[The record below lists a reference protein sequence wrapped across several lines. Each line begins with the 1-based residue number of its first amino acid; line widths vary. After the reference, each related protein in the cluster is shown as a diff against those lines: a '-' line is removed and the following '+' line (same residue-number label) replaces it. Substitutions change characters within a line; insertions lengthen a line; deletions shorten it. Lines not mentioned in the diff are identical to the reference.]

1 MRAPGSVGRNAWLSE
16 EQVVSMVTECPSCG
30 TRFRVRPEQLE
41 ARQGQVRCGLCM
53 TVFDGR
59 EPLVTAAEPAPPAAR
74 VSEAPAF
81 RLEPV
86 DPGAMALDPAR
97 AAETGVEEREY
108 DPPPEQL
115 SFDDQILLEEERA
128 RSRSAR
134 WWAVGA
140 MLLLF
145 ALGGHAAYVYRSELA
160 ARFPGLKPHLLR
172 LCEPFHC
179 TLMPPQRPGLLGI
192 EASDLQFVD
201 AKRPSLIRLTATLR
215 NHAGYDIGYP
225 ALDLVLTNN
234 LEHTLARRIFL
245 PREYLEAGRDPANGV
260 AANAEITVR
269 LDLDTGTLNPAG
281 YRLNLLAAP

>member
-1 MRAPGSVGRNAWLSE
+1 MST
-16 EQVVSMVTECPSCG
+16 VTQCPKCG
-30 TRFRVRPEQLE
+30 TRFRVRPEQLA
-41 ARQGQVRCGLCM
+41 ARHGQVRCGLCM

-59 EPLVTAAEPAPPAAR
+59 EALSGVPEAPSPAA
-74 VSEAPAF
+74 SAPEAPSF
-81 RLEPV
+81 RLEPP
-86 DPGAMALDPAR
+86 DPGITASELAR
-97 AAETGVEEREY
+97 AIDEGPEQGDY
-108 DPPPEQL
+108 GPPPEQL
-115 SFDDQILLEEERA
+115 SFDDQILLEEDDA
-128 RSRSAR
+128 RRRSAR

-145 ALGGHAAYVYRSELA
+145 VLLGQAAYVYRSELA
-160 ARFPGLKPHLLR
+160 TRFPGLKPDLVR
-172 LCEPFHC
+172 LCEPLHC
-179 TLMPPQRPGLLGI
+179 TVMPPQRPNLLAI

-201 AKRPSLIRLTATLR
+201 KKRPSLIQLTATLR

-245 PREYLEAGRDPANGV
+245 PREYLEAGQDPTKGV
-260 AANAEITVR
+260 AANAEITVQ